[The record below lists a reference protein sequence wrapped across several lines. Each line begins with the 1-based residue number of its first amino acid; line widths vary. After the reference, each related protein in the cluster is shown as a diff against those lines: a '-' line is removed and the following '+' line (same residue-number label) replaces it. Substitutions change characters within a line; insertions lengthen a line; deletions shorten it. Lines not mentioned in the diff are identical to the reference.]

1 MPLPQRCFSGARRRS
16 RFRATPTALQWSEPC
31 DRGPDHEEPDVD
43 IGFLGMGTMGRPMAR
58 NLARAGYDVTVWN
71 RSPGKA
77 ADVVDYGASEAP
89 DLADVLHKSV
99 VFSSLADDGAFTES
113 VLSAPSLQAAKQG
126 SVHVNL
132 ATVSPGKSGE
142 AEAALSERGIFYVA
156 APVFGRAEVAEAG
169 QLTVLAAGDPGAIDV
184 VAPMLDVIGRR
195 TWRIGE
201 DPAQASVVKIL
212 GNYLIANAIQ
222 AMAEATTV
230 AEKVGGSPELLMEI
244 MNDSLFPGGVYQ
256 GYGAMIAQ
264 RRYEPAG
271 FRLPLGLEDVR
282 LALAQAH
289 AVNVGLPFGSVLED
303 LFLDAL
309 AHGQADHDWS
319 AVTEATRRRA
329 GLP

>member
-1 MPLPQRCFSGARRRS
+1 M
-16 RFRATPTALQWSEPC
+16 
-31 DRGPDHEEPDVD
+31 D

-113 VLSAPSLQAAKQG
+113 VLSAPSLQAAKPG

-132 ATVSPGKSGE
+132 ATVSPGKSGA

-201 DPAQASVVKIL
+201 DPAQANVVKIL

-264 RRYEPAG
+264 RRYNPRVSG
-271 FRLPLGLEDVR
+271 CRWDSR
-282 LALAQAH
+282 T
-289 AVNVGLPFGSVLED
+289 
-303 LFLDAL
+303 
-309 AHGQADHDWS
+309 S
-319 AVTEATRRRA
+319 AWRSPRRM
-329 GLP
+329 P

>member
-1 MPLPQRCFSGARRRS
+1 M
-16 RFRATPTALQWSEPC
+16 
-31 DRGPDHEEPDVD
+31 
-43 IGFLGMGTMGRPMAR
+43 
-58 NLARAGYDVTVWN
+58 
-71 RSPGKA
+71 
-77 ADVVDYGASEAP
+77 
-89 DLADVLHKSV
+89 
-99 VFSSLADDGAFTES
+99 
-113 VLSAPSLQAAKQG
+113 
-126 SVHVNL
+126 
-132 ATVSPGKSGE
+132 
-142 AEAALSERGIFYVA
+142 
-156 APVFGRAEVAEAG
+156 FGRAEVAEAG

-201 DPAQASVVKIL
+201 DPAQANVVKIL

-230 AEKVGGSPELLMEI
+230 AEKVGGSPEVLMEI

-271 FRLPLGLEDVR
+271 FRLPLGLKDVR

-309 AHGQADHDWS
+309 AHGQADQDWS

>member
-1 MPLPQRCFSGARRRS
+1 M
-16 RFRATPTALQWSEPC
+16 
-31 DRGPDHEEPDVD
+31 
-43 IGFLGMGTMGRPMAR
+43 
-58 NLARAGYDVTVWN
+58 
-71 RSPGKA
+71 
-77 ADVVDYGASEAP
+77 
-89 DLADVLHKSV
+89 
-99 VFSSLADDGAFTES
+99 
-113 VLSAPSLQAAKQG
+113 LSAPSLQAAKPG

-132 ATVSPGKSGE
+132 ATVSPGKSGA
-142 AEAALSERGIFYVA
+142 AEAALNERGIFYVA

-201 DPAQASVVKIL
+201 DPAQANVVKIL

-309 AHGQADHDWS
+309 AHGQADQDWS

>member
-1 MPLPQRCFSGARRRS
+1 M
-16 RFRATPTALQWSEPC
+16 
-31 DRGPDHEEPDVD
+31 D

-132 ATVSPGKSGE
+132 ATVSPGKSAE

-156 APVFGRAEVAEAG
+156 APVFGRAEAG

-309 AHGQADHDWS
+309 AHGQADQDWS